1 MKIKRG
7 LIVLVS
13 ACFLCT
19 SLAGTAQASKWG
31 DILGSVFTGG
41 GSSGGSSSS
50 HRTVRLSGKIV
61 DTQNVPVQGIA
72 VVYESDNGGSWSART
87 DARGNYRLNLPGD
100 MSGYITMSG
109 TGWRTVR
116 IGLTISTQDEN
127 IYNRQIHHDY
137 ITGKVTDR
145 YDNPMQWV
153 KLTFEQDGGMNG
165 VVTVYTDEN
174 GNYKATLPNDASY
187 WVVISQDGYK
197 TIRNTDY
204 LMGGY
209 TRNYTMYEE

>member
-41 GSSGGSSSS
+41 GSSGGNSSSYK
-50 HRTVRLSGKIV
+50 TVHLVGKIT
-61 DTQNVPVQGIA
+61 DGDQVPIQGVS
-72 VVYESDNGGSWSART
+72 VVFEAEKGGSWSAHT
-87 DARGNYRLNLPGD
+87 DASGNYRMNVP
-100 MSGYITMSG
+100 SITHGTMIISG
-109 TGWRTVR
+109 TGWRTKRYHLYTSSDSERVSNQQ
-116 IGLTISTQDEN
+116 L
-127 IYNRQIHHDY
+127 HHDY

-145 YDNPMQWV
+145 YKNPMHWV
-153 KLTFEQDGGMNG
+153 KLTFEKDGGTAG

-174 GNYKATLPNDASY
+174 GNYKATLPADTSY
-187 WVVISQDGYK
+187 WVVVSQDGYK